1 LIRTC
6 VNRLLRFALEFGSKR
21 FPDVFSGLS
30 EWISKLYFP
39 WKVDV
44 FPRAYRGKFPFPV
57 PGNNQKGGG
66 NLMSNI
72 FSTDF
77 AGRNF
82 SLKTNYVAAQADG
95 SMLVYYGDTVVLVTV
110 VSLKSVRE
118 GVDFLPLTVDYQ
130 EKTFAAGKIPG
141 GFFKREGRNNERE
154 VLTSRIIDR
163 AIRPLFP
170 KGYYSETQV
179 VATVLS
185 VDKENDSDV
194 AAMIGASAA
203 LEISDVPFKGPIAGV
218 RIGRI
223 NGALVANASPEQMQ
237 ESELN
242 LFLVGR
248 KVTSGKE
255 GRPYDVE
262 LVMMEGEAKEV
273 AEDVI
278 VDAIKFGLESVR
290 PVIDLQDQVRA
301 AIGKAKRSVEEE
313 AADEELIERVRA
325 EALPGLKEGYSL
337 PRKLE
342 RYSKLGDVRAA
353 VIKTIGDGDAA
364 ISKKVAAIIENIESR
379 ILRDMIIQE
388 KKRIDGRSSTDI
400 RAISSEVGVLPR
412 AHGSA
417 LFNRGETQALAVLTL
432 GTSSDEQRMDYIAGE
447 ERRSFLLHYNF
458 PPYSVGEAKSL
469 RSPGRREIG
478 HGALARKALVPILPS
493 PETFPYTIRI
503 VSEILSS
510 NGSSSMATVCGG
522 IMCLMDGGVPVKDI
536 VAGIAM
542 GLLKEGD
549 EVVILSD
556 ILGDEDHAGDM
567 DFKVCGT
574 EKGVTAMQ
582 MDIKIDGLTED
593 ILRKALAQARE
604 GRMHIIGKIRETM
617 SAPRSDISLYAPRIT
632 TVKVKEDQVR
642 TVIGSGGKNIRQIIS
657 ETGVTIDVEDDGTVT
672 IASADAE
679 AAARAVAMVKWLT
692 EEAEVGKIYRGTVK
706 KIVDFG
712 AFVEILPGT
721 EGLLHISQIAKE
733 RIAKVTD
740 VLREGDEVMVKVL
753 EVDKSGKIRLS
764 RKEALGTES
773 T

>member
-1 LIRTC
+1 MS
-6 VNRLLRFALEFGSKR
+6 N
-21 FPDVFSGLS
+21 VFS
-30 EWISKLYFP
+30 
-39 WKVDV
+39 
-44 FPRAYRGKFPFPV
+44 A
-57 PGNNQKGGG
+57 
-66 NLMSNI
+66 
-72 FSTDF
+72 DF
-77 AGRNF
+77 AGRNI
-82 SLKTNYVAAQADG
+82 SLKANYVAAQADG
-95 SMLVYYGDTVVLVTV
+95 AVLVYYGDTVVLVTA
-110 VSLKSVRE
+110 VSLKSTRE

-130 EKTFAAGKIPG
+130 EMTFAAGKIPG
-141 GFFKREGRNNERE
+141 GFFKREGRPNERE
-154 VLTSRIIDR
+154 ILTSRVIDR

-170 KGYYSETQV
+170 KGYFSETQL
-179 VATVLS
+179 VATLLS
-185 VDKENDSDV
+185 VDKENDPDV
-194 AAMIGASAA
+194 ASLIGASAA
-203 LEISDVPFKGPIAGV
+203 LGISDIPFKGPIAGV
-218 RIGRI
+218 RVGRI
-223 NGALVANASPEQMQ
+223 NGEFVANMCPEKMK
-237 ESELN
+237 ESEMS

-248 KVTSGKE
+248 KVTPGTS

-273 AEDVI
+273 PEDII
-278 VDAIKFGLESVR
+278 VDAIKFGLESIR
-290 PVIDLQDQVRA
+290 PVIDLQDQIQA
-301 AIGKAKRSVEEE
+301 SIGKVKRPVEEPVP
-313 AADEELIERVRA
+313 DEELVARVRE
-325 EALPGLKEGYSL
+325 EALPGLKEGYAM

-342 RYSKLGDVRAA
+342 RYSKLGDVRAE
-353 VIKTIGDGDAA
+353 VIKNIGGDDAVL
-364 ISKKVAAIIENIESR
+364 SKKVAGIIENLESR
-379 ILRDMIIQE
+379 ILRDMIIQD
-388 KKRIDGRSSTDI
+388 KKRIDGRSSVDI
-400 RAISSEVGVLPR
+400 RPISSEAGVLPR

-417 LFNRGETQALAVLTL
+417 LFSRGETQALAALTL
-432 GTSSDEQRMDYIAGE
+432 GTSSDEQRMDYVSGE
-447 ERRSFLLHYNF
+447 ELRSFLLHYNF

-478 HGALARKALVPILPS
+478 HGALARKALIPVLPP
-493 PETFPYTIRI
+493 PEQFPYTIRI

-522 IMCLMDGGVPVKDI
+522 ILCLMDGGVPVKDI

-542 GLLKEGD
+542 GLLKEGED
-549 EVVILSD
+549 VVILSD

-604 GRMHIIGKIRETM
+604 GRLHIIGKIRETL

-740 VLREGDEVMVKVL
+740 VLQEGDEVMVKVL

-764 RKEALGTES
+764 RKEALGAEVK
-773 T
+773 

>member
-1 LIRTC
+1 MNNT
-6 VNRLLRFALEFGSKR
+6 
-21 FPDVFSGLS
+21 FS
-30 EWISKLYFP
+30 
-39 WKVDV
+39 
-44 FPRAYRGKFPFPV
+44 
-57 PGNNQKGGG
+57 
-66 NLMSNI
+66 M
-72 FSTDF
+72 DF

-82 SLKTNYVAAQADG
+82 TIKTNYVAAQADG
-95 SMLVYYGDTVVLVTV
+95 SVLVSYGDTVVLVTA
-110 VSLKSVRE
+110 VSSRIARE

-130 EKTFAAGKIPG
+130 EMTFAAGKIPG
-141 GFFKREGRNNERE
+141 GFFKREGRPNEHE
-154 VLTSRIIDR
+154 ILTSRIIDR

-170 KGYYSETQV
+170 KDYHCETQL
-179 VATVLS
+179 VATLLS
-185 VDKENDSDV
+185 VDKENDADV
-194 AAMIGASAA
+194 AAMVGASAA
-203 LEISDVPFKGPIAGV
+203 LGISDIPFKGPIAGV
-218 RIGRI
+218 RVGRI
-223 NGALVANASPEQMQ
+223 NGELVANASAQQML
-237 ESELN
+237 ESEMS

-248 KVTSGKE
+248 KAVPGSA

-273 AEDVI
+273 TEDVI
-278 VDAIKFGLESVR
+278 IEAIKFGLEAVR
-290 PVIDLQDQVRA
+290 PIIDLQDQVSEVV
-301 AIGKAKRSVEEE
+301 GKAKRAVQEETPDE
-313 AADEELIERVRA
+313 ALIAKVSEA
-325 EALPGLKEGYSL
+325 ALPGLREGYDM

-342 RYSKLGDVRAA
+342 RQGKLGEVREAA
-353 VIKTIGDGDAA
+353 VKSIGGDDP
-364 ISKKVAAIIENIESR
+364 ILCKKVAAIIEQLESR
-379 ILRDMIIQE
+379 ILRDMILND

-400 RAISSEVGVLPR
+400 RPISSEVGILPR
-412 AHGSA
+412 THGSA
-417 LFNRGETQALAVLTL
+417 LFNRGETQALTALTL
-432 GTSSDEQRMDYIAGE
+432 GTSSDEQRMDYVGGE
-447 ERRSFLLHYNF
+447 ELRSFMLHYNF
-458 PPYSVGEAKSL
+458 PPYSVGEARPL

-478 HGALARKALVPILPS
+478 HGALARKALVPVLPTA
-493 PETFPYTIRI
+493 EQFPYTIRI

-522 IMCLMDGGVPVKDI
+522 ILCLMDGGVPVRDI

-549 EVVILSD
+549 KVVILSD

-593 ILRKALAQARE
+593 ILRQALVQARD
-604 GRMHIIGKIRETM
+604 GRLFIIGKLRETL
-617 SAPRSDISLYAPRIT
+617 STPRPDISMYAPRIT

-679 AAARAVAMVKWLT
+679 MAARAVAMVKWLT

-740 VLREGDEVMVKVL
+740 VLQEGDEVMVKVL
-753 EVDKSGKIRLS
+753 EVDKQGKIRLS
-764 RKEALGTES
+764 RKEALGAEV
-773 T
+773 

>member
-1 LIRTC
+1 MNNT
-6 VNRLLRFALEFGSKR
+6 
-21 FPDVFSGLS
+21 FS
-30 EWISKLYFP
+30 
-39 WKVDV
+39 
-44 FPRAYRGKFPFPV
+44 
-57 PGNNQKGGG
+57 
-66 NLMSNI
+66 M
-72 FSTDF
+72 DF

-82 SLKTNYVAAQADG
+82 TIKTNYVAAQADG
-95 SMLVYYGDTVVLVTV
+95 SVLVSYGDTVVLVTA
-110 VSLKSVRE
+110 VSSRIARE

-130 EKTFAAGKIPG
+130 EMTFAAGKIPG
-141 GFFKREGRNNERE
+141 GFFKREGRPNEHE
-154 VLTSRIIDR
+154 ILTSRIIDR

-170 KGYYSETQV
+170 KDYHCETQL
-179 VATVLS
+179 VATLLS
-185 VDKENDSDV
+185 VDKENDADV
-194 AAMIGASAA
+194 AAMVGASAA
-203 LEISDVPFKGPIAGV
+203 LGISDIPFKGPIAGV
-218 RIGRI
+218 RVGRI
-223 NGALVANASPEQMQ
+223 NGELVANASAQQML
-237 ESELN
+237 ESEMS

-248 KVTSGKE
+248 KAVPGSA

-273 AEDVI
+273 TEDVI
-278 VDAIKFGLESVR
+278 IEAIKFGLEAVR
-290 PVIDLQDQVRA
+290 PIIDLQDQVSEVV
-301 AIGKAKRSVEEE
+301 GKAKRAVQEETPDE
-313 AADEELIERVRA
+313 ALIAKVSEA
-325 EALPGLKEGYSL
+325 ALPGLREGYDM

-342 RYSKLGDVRAA
+342 RQGKLGEVREAA
-353 VIKTIGDGDAA
+353 VKSIGGDDP
-364 ISKKVAAIIENIESR
+364 ILCKKVAAIIEQLESR
-379 ILRDMIIQE
+379 ILRDMILND

-400 RAISSEVGVLPR
+400 RPISSEVGILPR
-412 AHGSA
+412 THGSA
-417 LFNRGETQALAVLTL
+417 LFNRGETQALTALTL
-432 GTSSDEQRMDYIAGE
+432 GTSSDEQRMDYVGGE
-447 ERRSFLLHYNF
+447 ELRSFMLHYNF
-458 PPYSVGEAKSL
+458 PPYSVGEARPL

-478 HGALARKALVPILPS
+478 HGALARKALVPVLPTA
-493 PETFPYTIRI
+493 EQFPYTIRI

-522 IMCLMDGGVPVKDI
+522 ILCLMDGGVPVRDI

-549 EVVILSD
+549 KVVILSD

-593 ILRKALAQARE
+593 ILRQALVQARD
-604 GRMHIIGKIRETM
+604 GRLFIIGKLRETL
-617 SAPRSDISLYAPRIT
+617 SAPRPDISMYAPRIT

-679 AAARAVAMVKWLT
+679 MAARAVAMVKWLT

-740 VLREGDEVMVKVL
+740 VLQEGDEVMVKVL
-753 EVDKSGKIRLS
+753 EVDKQGKIRLS
-764 RKEALGTES
+764 RKEALGAEV
-773 T
+773 

>member
-1 LIRTC
+1 M
-6 VNRLLRFALEFGSKR
+6 
-21 FPDVFSGLS
+21 S
-30 EWISKLYFP
+30 E
-39 WKVDV
+39 V
-44 FPRAYRGKFPFPV
+44 
-57 PGNNQKGGG
+57 
-66 NLMSNI
+66 

-203 LEISDVPFKGPIAGV
+203 LEMSDAPFKGPIAGV
-218 RIGRI
+218 RVGRI
-223 NGALVANASPEQMQ
+223 NGDFVANASVEKMQ
-237 ESELN
+237 ESEMN

-248 KVTSGKE
+248 KVTPGRA

-273 AEDVI
+273 AEDII
-278 VDAIKFGLESVR
+278 VDAINFGLEAVR
-290 PVIDLQDQVRA
+290 PVIDLQDKMRTEV
-301 AIGKAKRSVEEE
+301 GKAKRPVEE
-313 AADEELIERVRA
+313 AAPDEELIARVRA
-325 EALPGLKEGYSL
+325 EALPGLKEGYSI

-342 RYSKLGDVRAA
+342 RYSKLGDVREA
-353 VIKTIGDGDAA
+353 VIKNIGAGDAA
-364 ISKKVAAIIENIESR
+364 LSKKVAAIIEHLESR

-400 RAISSEVGVLPR
+400 RPISSEVGVLPR

-417 LFNRGETQALAVLTL
+417 LFTRGETQALAVLTL
-432 GTSSDEQRMDYIAGE
+432 GTSADEQRMDYIAGE

-458 PPYSVGEAKSL
+458 PPYSVGEAKPL

-503 VSEILSS
+503 VSEIMAS
-510 NGSSSMATVCGG
+510 NGSSSMASVCGG
-522 IMCLMDGGVPVKDI
+522 ILALMDGGVPVKDV

-542 GLLKEGD
+542 GLLKEGE

-593 ILRKALAQARE
+593 ILRKALAQARA
-604 GRMHIIGKIRETM
+604 GRIHIIGKIRETM
-617 SAPRSDISLYAPRIT
+617 TAPRGDISLYAPRIT

-740 VLREGDEVMVKVL
+740 VLQEGDEVMVKVL
-753 EVDKSGKIRLS
+753 EVDKQGKIRLS
-764 RKEALGTES
+764 RKEALGAEVM
-773 T
+773 

>member
-1 LIRTC
+1 MS
-6 VNRLLRFALEFGSKR
+6 N
-21 FPDVFSGLS
+21 VFS
-30 EWISKLYFP
+30 
-39 WKVDV
+39 
-44 FPRAYRGKFPFPV
+44 A
-57 PGNNQKGGG
+57 
-66 NLMSNI
+66 
-72 FSTDF
+72 DF
-77 AGRNF
+77 AGRNI
-82 SLKTNYVAAQADG
+82 SLKTDYVAGQADG
-95 SMLVYYGDTVVLVTV
+95 SILVYYGDTVVLVTA
-110 VSLKSVRE
+110 VSLKGARE

-141 GFFKREGRNNERE
+141 GFFKREGRPNERE
-154 VLTSRIIDR
+154 ILTSRIIDR
-163 AIRPLFP
+163 SIRPLFP
-170 KGYYSETQV
+170 RGYYSETQV
-179 VATVLS
+179 VASVLS

-194 AAMIGASAA
+194 TAMLGASAA
-203 LEISDVPFKGPIAGV
+203 LEISNIPFKGPIAGA

-223 NGALVANASPEQMQ
+223 NGEFVCNASAEKMQ

-242 LFLVGR
+242 IFLVGR
-248 KVTSGKE
+248 KVTPSKSG
-255 GRPYDVE
+255 RSYDVD
-262 LVMMEGEAKEV
+262 LIMMEGDAKEI

-278 VDAIKFGLESVR
+278 IDAIKFGLEAIR
-290 PVIDLQDQVRA
+290 PAIDLQDKMRQA
-301 AIGKAKRSVEEE
+301 AGKEKRPVEKVVPDNELTAKVS
-313 AADEELIERVRA
+313 AA
-325 EALPGLKEGYSL
+325 ALAGLQEGYGM

-342 RYSKLGDVRAA
+342 RYSKLSDVRNKA
-353 VIKTIGDGDAA
+353 IKEIGGDD
-364 ISKKVAAIIENIESR
+364 SVMCKKVAGIVEELERR
-379 ILRDMIIQE
+379 ILRDMIIKD
-388 KKRIDGRSSTDI
+388 KKRIDGRSSADI
-400 RAISSEVGVLPR
+400 RPISAEVGVLPR

-417 LFNRGETQALAVLTL
+417 LFNRGETQALVALTL
-432 GTSSDEQRMDYIAGE
+432 GTSSDEQRMDYIGGE
-447 ERRSFLLHYNF
+447 EMRSFLLHYNF
-458 PPYSVGEAKSL
+458 PPYSVGEAKPQ

-478 HGALARKALVPILPS
+478 HGALARKALVPVLPS
-493 PETFPYTIRI
+493 ADIFPYTIRL

-522 IMCLMDGGVPVKDI
+522 ILSLMDAGVPVKDI

-549 EVVILSD
+549 DVVILSD

-604 GRMHIIGKIRETM
+604 GRVFIIGKLRETL
-617 SAPRSDISLYAPRIT
+617 AKPRPDISLYAPRIT
-632 TVKVKEDQVR
+632 TVKVKADQVR
-642 TVIGSGGKNIRQIIS
+642 AVIGSGGKNIRQIIS

-672 IASADAE
+672 IASSDAE

-733 RIAKVTD
+733 RINKVTD
-740 VLREGDEVMVKVL
+740 VLKEGDEVMVKVL
-753 EVDKSGKIRLS
+753 EVDKQGKIRLS
-764 RKEALGTES
+764 RKEALGAEVK
-773 T
+773 